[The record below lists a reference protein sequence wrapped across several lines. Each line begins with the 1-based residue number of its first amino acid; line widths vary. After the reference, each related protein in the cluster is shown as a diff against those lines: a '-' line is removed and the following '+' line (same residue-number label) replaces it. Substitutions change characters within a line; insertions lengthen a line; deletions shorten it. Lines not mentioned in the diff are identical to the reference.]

1 MSETKEY
8 PLKEETGQIINLAYE
23 IKKHLGNGLLE
34 IIYKDAFEIEFEN
47 NGLLFQREKEF
58 KIIYKENLLPRPF
71 YADFI
76 VFDKVILEVKAKASG
91 IDDNDIAQVMSYL
104 KMSKCKI
111 ALIINFGKDR
121 FQIKRVIM

>member
-1 MSETKEY
+1 
-8 PLKEETGQIINLAYE
+8 
-23 IKKHLGNGLLE
+23 
-34 IIYKDAFEIEFEN
+34 
-47 NGLLFQREKEF
+47 
-58 KIIYKENLLPRPF
+58 LPRSF
-71 YADFI
+71 YADFV